1 QCTCVKQ
8 AVRVSDLPPQ
18 RNQHSITEPRSC
30 LPLNAVKSAL
40 ANLSGAWLSRHRNSH
55 ASPHPLSSAC
65 RYPVLGAELVS
76 AGSTPDYFFRSL
88 VHAWLDVLS
97 VRTDR
102 HLRTDVPCP
111 LVVAG
116 PPEPLVAP
124 RRAIHSADPDDN
136 VGTAVGLYRWP
147 AMDPVRLPSKRLRLE
162 HHYQA
167 RWYRRAGLFGV
178 QLFRLR
184 HD

>member
-1 QCTCVKQ
+1 CWNSSISVSNDRLRDCHAVLGLLKTGPFSSQENASPADLSLHADRKQCTCVKQ

-40 ANLSGAWLSRHRNSH
+40 ANLSGAWLSRHRNFH

-88 VHAWLDVLS
+88 
-97 VRTDR
+97 
-102 HLRTDVPCP
+102 
-111 LVVAG
+111 
-116 PPEPLVAP
+116 
-124 RRAIHSADPDDN
+124 
-136 VGTAVGLYRWP
+136 
-147 AMDPVRLPSKRLRLE
+147 
-162 HHYQA
+162 
-167 RWYRRAGLFGV
+167 
-178 QLFRLR
+178 
-184 HD
+184 